1 MGNST
6 MTIHID
12 YDLKER
18 AEAFFAHHGMDVS
31 TAFINFIRKSI
42 DNDNLVFGNFD
53 DDDPPYTDHEIFYSE
68 KNQSVINDGIKAIE
82 EGRVVSMSFDDLMT
96 LSKKL
101 LAENS

>member
-6 MTIHID
+6 MTIQID
-12 YDLKER
+12 NDLKER
-18 AEAFFAHHGMDVS
+18 AEAFFTNHGMDIS
-31 TAFINFIRKSI
+31 TAFMKFIRKSL
-42 DNDNLVFGNFD
+42 DNDSLVFGNLD
-53 DDDPPYTDHEIFYSE
+53 DGDPPYTDHDIFFSAM
-68 KNQSVINDGIKAIE
+68 NQSVINNGIKAIE

>member
-1 MGNST
+1 MGIST

-12 YDLKER
+12 NDLKER
-18 AEAFFAHHGMDVS
+18 AEAFFINRGMDVS

-42 DNDNLVFGNFD
+42 DSDSPVFGNLD
-53 DDDPPYTDHEIFYSE
+53 DVNPPYTDHEIFYSE
-68 KNQSVINDGIKAIE
+68 KNQSAINEGIKSIE
-82 EGRVVSMSFDDLMT
+82 EGRVVSMSFDDLMA